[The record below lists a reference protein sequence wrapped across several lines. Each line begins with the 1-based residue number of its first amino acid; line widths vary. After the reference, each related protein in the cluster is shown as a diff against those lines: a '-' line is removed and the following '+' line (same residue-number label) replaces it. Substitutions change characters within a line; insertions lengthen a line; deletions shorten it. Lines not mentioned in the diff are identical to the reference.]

1 MWDAGKSQIRG
12 GYGKRKLFEMFA
24 CHLLARESAS
34 GKGGAY
40 VEEYYGYLSWWVD
53 GWEDGFAGLNMLL
66 FMLLASL
73 VSRSLR

>member
-1 MWDAGKSQIRG
+1 M
-12 GYGKRKLFEMFA
+12 
-24 CHLLARESAS
+24 
-34 GKGGAY
+34 
-40 VEEYYGYLSWWVD
+40 EEHGYLSWWVD